1 MDAPFLGAIFI
12 WAGVF
17 APRGYRFCDGS
28 LMQVQQNAA
37 LFAIL
42 GTQYG
47 GNGRDTFGLPDLRGR
62 FPIGVNGNNP
72 QLPIMNQPGQLGG
85 LPSVSLTQANLPAH
99 NHGATFA
106 ATSGPGT
113 QDLTIPAVAGSG
125 AITASASMAVTP
137 GNAGTLP
144 ANGTNNY
151 YLTGGK
157 IGSNNVGG
165 FTTTA
170 PSSGNTAGVTGVNVT
185 VDSSTYQPAIPQ
197 HTVQIPKFGGTV
209 TVGATGQNSPVALYS
224 PYQVVNYIIAIEGL
238 FPPRN

>member
-12 WAGVF
+12 WAGAF

-42 GTQYG
+42 GVQYG

-62 FPIGVNGNNP
+62 FPVGFNASNP
-72 QLPIMNQPGQLGG
+72 QLPILPQLGQTG
-85 LPSVSLTQANLPAH
+85 GHPTATLSTDNLPPHDHSPTFNAI
-99 NHGATFA
+99 NKPRDVTIKGAA
-106 ATSGPGT
+106 KSG
-113 QDLTIPAVAGSG
+113 S
-125 AITASASMAVTP
+125 ITASASIAVTP
-137 GNAGTLP
+137 GNGGTLP

-170 PSSGNTAGVTGVNVT
+170 PTAGNTAGVTGVSVNVDT
-185 VDSSTYQPAIPQ
+185 STYQPALADRVVNIPDLL
-197 HTVQIPKFGGTV
+197 TDGTI
-209 TVGATGQNSPVALYS
+209 TSARIGNSKPVDIYS
-224 PYQVVNYIIAIEGL
+224 PFQVLNYIIAIEGL